1 MCFVISF
8 AIGLRGV
15 TMQIF
20 TWFAARRLFTD
31 MIRTVANAPVNLYFD
46 VTPIGRILN
55 KFSKDL
61 STIEMGLAFQLGF
74 FNSVVWQML
83 QIFIV
88 ATAAVP
94 YIAVFLVV
102 IMTVSYMI
110 VSRTAVSIKESVR
123 IQSTTKSPLLS
134 YLGETISGASTIRAF
149 NRQEDFMLG
158 NNKYLNDNIL
168 AI

>member
-1 MCFVISF
+1 
-8 AIGLRGV
+8 
-15 TMQIF
+15 
-20 TWFAARRLFTD
+20 
-31 MIRTVANAPVNLYFD
+31 
-46 VTPIGRILN
+46 
-55 KFSKDL
+55 
-61 STIEMGLAFQLGF
+61 
-74 FNSVVWQML
+74 ML